1 MLIKKLKFLGRFQA
15 YYKPTNIIYY
25 NISHEYLR
33 ISSLITVIPPKIT
46 IISEAILK
54 LSCVYQSVTWMLVK
68 NTDSA
73 GLGKDR
79 EICILKNTP

>member
-54 LSCVYQSVTWMLVK
+54 L
-68 NTDSA
+68 
-73 GLGKDR
+73 
-79 EICILKNTP
+79 